1 MRKGITQD
9 PEAITDIMKR
19 TDTLWLA
26 IADDEGPYS
35 VPINFAYVDGTIYLH
50 SGKRGRKA
58 AALDSGAPV
67 AFSTAVDVRMRPG
80 GDDAC
85 DQGYHF
91 RSVSGRGI
99 PRLAEGEERMK
110 GLDAITVKHLGEQRP
125 YVDKVLN
132 ITNVYAID
140 VDHIT
145 ARIKE

>member
-1 MRKGITQD
+1 MRKGITTD
-9 PEAITDIMKR
+9 PETVTDILTR
-19 TDTLWLA
+19 ADTLWLA
-26 IADDEGPYS
+26 IADEQGPYS
-35 VPINFAYVDGTIYLH
+35 IPVNFAYVEGVIYLH

-91 RSVSGRGI
+91 RSISGRGT
-99 PRLAEGEERMK
+99 PRLADQDEKMR
-110 GLDAITVKHLGEQRP
+110 GLDAITVKHLGKKRP
-125 YVDKVLN
+125 YSEKALP

-140 VDHIT
+140 IDTIT

>member
-1 MRKGITQD
+1 MRKGVTTE
-9 PEAITDIMKR
+9 PEAIEDVMTR
-19 TDTLWLA
+19 ADTLWLA

-35 VPINFAYVDGTIYLH
+35 IPVNFAYVDGTIYLH
-50 SGKRGRKA
+50 SGRRGRKA

-85 DQGYHF
+85 DQGYRF
-91 RSVSGRGI
+91 RSVSGRGT
-99 PRLAEGEERMK
+99 PRLTRDDEKMK
-110 GLDAITVKHLGEQRP
+110 GLDAITVKHLGKKRP
-125 YVDKVLN
+125 YAEKALP

-140 VDHIT
+140 IDTVT